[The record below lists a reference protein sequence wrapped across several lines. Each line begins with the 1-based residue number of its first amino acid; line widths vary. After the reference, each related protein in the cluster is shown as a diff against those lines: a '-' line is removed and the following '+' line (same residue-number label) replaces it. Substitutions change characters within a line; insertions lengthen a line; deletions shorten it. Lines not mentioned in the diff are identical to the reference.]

1 MDHSVQAYL
10 KRLSTEKLETAL
22 AYYLQENQVE
32 DHSSEIKM
40 ILAEL
45 ERRYVPEESTPQ
57 QLLAWENFLR
67 KRKSLENGKFT
78 LE

>member
-45 ERRYVPEESTPQ
+45 ERRYVPEEPKPQ

-67 KRKSLENGKFT
+67 KRESLENGEFT

>member
-45 ERRYVPEESTPQ
+45 ERRYVPEEPTPQ
-57 QLLAWENFLR
+57 QLLAWETFLR
-67 KRKSLENGKFT
+67 KRESLENGEFT